1 MIRALRG
8 LLDVI
13 RSLLSRLAPA
23 ALLLLAGC
31 APGQIKQA
39 RLALP
44 CPAPGAL
51 DASASGPTLFVA
63 RTNRSE
69 CRDGAW
75 VLSRERGDGPAF
87 DLARRGEKRW
97 AFAFDDQNKWLA
109 TLKAQAASHSGPPR
123 VLLYI
128 HGFNNTPDEALD
140 RARRIALDADFKGP
154 VVALVWP
161 SQQGVFKFAAD
172 ETNNEWTQ
180 AYAVEVLRKLAGAG
194 LELVLVSHSMGNRIT
209 ADALLQLNE
218 RDPGLARRVRTVV
231 LASPDLDAGTFDRDV
246 ARIFAGPERT
256 VTIYASSRDT
266 ALATSSRLHGYRR
279 VGDLGCKFA
288 RLGRRPGKTESC
300 YPRIEGAGEVRVI
313 DTSAV
318 SDSPFGHSD
327 FIASPAASAD
337 LCRVING
344 HADTKLG
351 RTAIPGFAGVF
362 ALDASA
368 AARGDCPDADPPPPP
383 KLKNGRKTVR

>member
-1 MIRALRG
+1 
-8 LLDVI
+8 VI
-13 RSLLSRLAPA
+13 RSLLTKLAPVA
-23 ALLLLAGC
+23 FLLLAGC
-31 APGQIKQA
+31 APGQINQA
-39 RLALP
+39 RLSRP
-44 CPAPGAL
+44 CPAPGTF

-87 DLARRGEKRW
+87 DLARRGEKHW
-97 AFAFDDQNKWLA
+97 AFAFDDQDKWLA
-109 TLKAQAASHSGPPR
+109 KLKAQATSHSGTPR

-172 ETNNEWTQ
+172 ETNNEWTR
-180 AYAVEVLRKLAGAG
+180 AYAVEVLRMLAGAG
-194 LELVLVSHSMGNRIT
+194 LDLVLVSHSMGNRIT

-218 RDPGLARRVRTVV
+218 HDPALALRVRTVV

-246 ARIFAGPERT
+246 ARTFAGPGRT

-288 RLGRRPGKTESC
+288 RLGRPPGKTESC
-300 YPRIEGAGEVRVI
+300 YPHIDGAGEIRVI

-327 FIASPAASAD
+327 FIASPAGSAD

-344 HADTKLG
+344 HADTRLG
-351 RTAIPGFAGVF
+351 RTAVMGFAGVF
-362 ALDASA
+362 ALGASA
-368 AARGDCPDADPPPPP
+368 AERTDCPDADPPPPP
-383 KLKNGRKTVR
+383 KPKKTRKTAQ

>member
-1 MIRALRG
+1 M
-8 LLDVI
+8 I
-13 RSLLSRLAPA
+13 RSLLTKFAPVA
-23 ALLLLAGC
+23 FLLLAGC
-31 APGQIKQA
+31 APGQINQA
-39 RLALP
+39 RLARP
-44 CPAPGAL
+44 CPAPGTF

-87 DLARRGEKRW
+87 DLARRGEKHW
-97 AFAFDDQNKWLA
+97 AFAFDDQDKWLA
-109 TLKAQAASHSGPPR
+109 KLKAQATSHSGTPR

-172 ETNNEWTQ
+172 ETNNEWTR
-180 AYAVEVLRKLAGAG
+180 AYAVEVLRMLAGAE
-194 LELVLVSHSMGNRIT
+194 LDLVLVSHSMGNRIT

-218 RDPGLARRVRTVV
+218 HDPALALRVRTVV
-231 LASPDLDAGTFDRDV
+231 LPSPDLDAGTFDRDV
-246 ARIFAGPERT
+246 ARTFAGPGRT

-266 ALATSSRLHGYRR
+266 VLATSSRLHGYRR

-288 RLGRRPGKTESC
+288 RLGRPPGKTESC
-300 YPRIEGAGEVRVI
+300 YPHIDGAGEIRVI

-327 FIASPAASAD
+327 FIASPAGSAD

-344 HADTKLG
+344 HADTGLG
-351 RTAIPGFAGVF
+351 RTAVLGFAGVF

-368 AARGDCPDADPPPPP
+368 AERADCPDADPPPPP
-383 KLKNGRKTVR
+383 KPKKTRKTAQ

>member
-1 MIRALRG
+1 
-8 LLDVI
+8 VI
-13 RSLLSRLAPA
+13 RSLLTKLAPVA
-23 ALLLLAGC
+23 FLLLAGC
-31 APGQIKQA
+31 APGQINQA
-39 RLALP
+39 RLSRP
-44 CPAPGAL
+44 CPAPGTF

-87 DLARRGEKRW
+87 DLARRSEKHW
-97 AFAFDDQNKWLA
+97 TFAFDDQDKWLA
-109 TLKAQAASHSGPPR
+109 KLKAQATSHSGTPR

-172 ETNNEWTQ
+172 ETNNEWTR
-180 AYAVEVLRKLAGAG
+180 AYAVEVLRMLAGAG
-194 LELVLVSHSMGNRIT
+194 LDLVLVSHSMGNRIT

-218 RDPGLARRVRTVV
+218 HDPALALRVRTVV

-246 ARIFAGPERT
+246 ARTFAGPGRT

-288 RLGRRPGKTESC
+288 RLGRPPGKTESC
-300 YPRIEGAGEVRVI
+300 YPHIDGAGEIRVI

-327 FIASPAASAD
+327 FIASPAGSAD

-344 HADTKLG
+344 HADTRLG
-351 RTAIPGFAGVF
+351 RTAVMGFAGVF
-362 ALDASA
+362 ALGASA
-368 AARGDCPDADPPPPP
+368 AERTDCPDADPPPPP
-383 KLKNGRKTVR
+383 KPKKTRKTAQ

>member
-1 MIRALRG
+1 
-8 LLDVI
+8 
-13 RSLLSRLAPA
+13 
-23 ALLLLAGC
+23 
-31 APGQIKQA
+31 
-39 RLALP
+39 
-44 CPAPGAL
+44 
-51 DASASGPTLFVA
+51 
-63 RTNRSE
+63 
-69 CRDGAW
+69 
-75 VLSRERGDGPAF
+75 
-87 DLARRGEKRW
+87 
-97 AFAFDDQNKWLA
+97 
-109 TLKAQAASHSGPPR
+109 
-123 VLLYI
+123 
-128 HGFNNTPDEALD
+128 D

-172 ETNNEWTQ
+172 ETNNEWTR

-194 LELVLVSHSMGNRIT
+194 LDLVLVSHSMGNRIT
-209 ADALLQLNE
+209 ADALGQLNE
-218 RDPGLARRVRTVV
+218 RDPALARRVRTVV
-231 LASPDLDAGTFDRDV
+231 LASPDLDGGTFDRDA
-246 ARIFAGPERT
+246 ARIFAAPERT

-288 RLGRRPGKTESC
+288 RLGRPLSKTDVC

-344 HADTKLG
+344 HADTRQG
-351 RTAIPGFAGVF
+351 RTVIPGYTNVF
-362 ALDASA
+362 ALDPSA
-368 AARGDCPDADPPPPP
+368 AVRSDCPDADPPPPP
-383 KLKNGRKTVR
+383 KPKKARKTVR